1 MGMGSLLNKL
11 LQNQNQHVSHC
22 LRRKEPK
29 KLWEMKIIV
38 LFHTLNGIKKMI
50 IF

>member
-29 KLWEMKIIV
+29 KLWEINEDNSFISYV
-38 LFHTLNGIKKMI
+38 EWY
-50 IF
+50 